1 MGERLPMVDCQKTF
15 KTYVLILLCL
25 VLGSSCT
32 SGDKE
37 KVESAI
43 DTALYY
49 LSLPTPNCQ
58 KAIEELEKLGRQPLN
73 PLYLRTLSS
82 AYACRGNYSELNLF
96 GDIDNISSNV
106 TSFFGSLTT
115 LGMAT
120 QTSAESAAF
129 LDVQRALD
137 VLLYAGGQSTPS
149 YNNLVSIFGQ
159 RHANNLSMQTLF
171 ILLTQLGRFNYY
183 YGNVNAT
190 GAKGLGTGTNN
201 CFYAYPALIQSNI
214 ADSADT
220 GGRCNSGNN
229 PVGHPQLNI
238 ATPGLTNAIVNRRL
252 CHGVIIVN
260 NLIDI
265 LTNIQFSNNSAL
277 GAIVD
282 LKDTLDD
289 ILVLAQSIPDPDFQA
304 FLQVKSQIE
313 CEAILNANN
322 EVGQY
327 YFAAV
332 FEGGLQ

>member
-1 MGERLPMVDCQKTF
+1 MIECRQTF
-15 KTYVLILLCL
+15 KSYVLIVLSL
-25 VLGSSCT
+25 VLISACSS
-32 SGDKE
+32 GNKE

-82 AYACRGNYSELNLF
+82 AYACRGDFSELNLF
-96 GDIDNISSNV
+96 GYIDNISSNV
-106 TSFFGSLTT
+106 ASFFGSLTT
-115 LGMAT
+115 LGMAPQAT
-120 QTSAESAAF
+120 AESAEF

-137 VLLYAGGQSTPS
+137 ILLHAGDQTTPS
-149 YNNLVSIFGQ
+149 YANLVTLFGA
-159 RHANNLSMQTLF
+159 RHANNLSLQALYM
-171 ILLTQLGRFNYY
+171 LLTQLGRFNYF

-190 GAKGLGTGTNN
+190 GDKGLGAGVNN
-201 CFYAYPALIQSNI
+201 CFYPYPALVQSTV

-220 GGRCNSGNN
+220 GGRCNSANT

-238 ATPGLTNAIVNRRL
+238 ATAGLTNAIINRRL

-265 LTNIQFSNNSAL
+265 LSNIEFSNNDAL

-282 LKDTLDD
+282 LKVTLET
-289 ILVLAQSIPDPDFQA
+289 ILVDAQSIPDPDFQA
-304 FLQVKSQIE
+304 FLEVRSQSE
-313 CEAILNANN
+313 CEAILNADN

-332 FEGGLQ
+332 FEGGLL